1 MAAVMAE
8 TSQGEL
14 SKAQEALVHLV
25 QNGDLAR
32 IVHLARLSG
41 AVEDSMSDEMVGRLA
56 GIATDGLDILDR
68 VTRSQVVKALP
79 AITALVENGDLERI
93 VHLARLTGAAGDSM
107 SDEMVGRLAGI
118 ATDGLDLLDRVNR
131 SQIVHALPAISSL
144 VESGDLER
152 VVHLARMAGA
162 AGDSMS
168 DEMVSRL
175 ASLATDAMC
184 LLDRATRTG
193 VMDRLLVVAEKM
205 DEDHILT
212 DFLHCL
218 SGATEEAANAPAPKG
233 GIAGLWDM
241 MKKPETQQTIQFLML
256 VGKHFRSCR
265 LKH

>member
-8 TSQGEL
+8 TSQDEL
-14 SKAQEALVHLV
+14 QRAQDALVHLV
-25 QNGDLAR
+25 QNGDLER

-41 AVEDSMSDEMVGRLA
+41 AAADSMSDEMVGRLA
-56 GIATDGLDILDR
+56 GLASDGLDLVDQ
-68 VTRSQVVKALP
+68 VTRSQVARALP
-79 AITALVENGDLERI
+79 AISSLVENGDLERI
-93 VHLARLTGAAGDSM
+93 VQLARLSGAAADSM
-107 SDEMVGRLAGI
+107 SDEMVGRLAGL
-118 ATDGLDLLDRVNR
+118 ASDGMDLLDRVNR
-131 SQIVHALPAISSL
+131 SQVVNALPAISAL
-144 VESGDLER
+144 VENGDLER
-152 VVHLARMAGA
+152 IVHLARMAGA

-193 VMDRLLVVAEKM
+193 VMDRLLGVAEKM
-205 DEDHILT
+205 DQDHILT

-218 SGATEEAANAPAPKG
+218 SGATEEAASAPAPKG
-233 GIAGLWDM
+233 GIGGLWEM